1 MQERGF
7 ERPADS
13 QKPVEIAESNRHA
26 AWDQDS
32 TWQRWLSS
40 RIWNL
45 NWSTY
50 FPFNIP
56 GNIPGETSGEASNL
70 TVQLSSF
77 DTVAHFL
84 APNFGRIYEEDL
96 NATPFL
102 CFETS
107 EAKNRF
113 YREAAD
119 FFAFKDGE
127 KTIGVLVGNPLDWS
141 TYYLRNVSI
150 LPEYQNRNIFQP
162 FFGHLLSILADNSV
176 ERAEADIALSN
187 LRQVHIL
194 NKLGFNITGMTNS
207 ERWGA
212 TARFTKFFSR
222 KHETAFLD
230 QFCLGMQHQLK
241 RSLRSPSGTS

>member
-1 MQERGF
+1 MQERGLG
-7 ERPADS
+7 RPFHFGR
-13 QKPVEIAESNRHA
+13 PTETAESDRHA

-32 TWQRWLSS
+32 TWQGWLST

-50 FPFNIP
+50 FPFE
-56 GNIPGETSGEASNL
+56 IPGETSAATPHL

-77 DTVAHFL
+77 ETVAHFL
-84 APNFGRIYEEDL
+84 APNFGSIYEEDL
-96 NATPFL
+96 NTTPFL
-102 CFETS
+102 CFEAS

-162 FFGHLLSILADNSV
+162 FFGHLLSILADNNV

-212 TARFTKFFSR
+212 TARFTKYFSR
-222 KHETAFLD
+222 KHETAFLN